1 MRSKLTAG
9 HKTNSGEEKEKKE
22 ERVAKEE
29 LKRRLN
35 QKSVN
40 LKRDAEKDAKQEEKN
55 NVNTTI
61 PK

>member
-1 MRSKLTAG
+1 PTEYHPG
-9 HKTNSGEEKEKKE
+9 GVEKEKKE

-29 LKRRLN
+29 LKGRLN

-61 PK
+61 PNKY

>member
-1 MRSKLTAG
+1 MKV
-9 HKTNSGEEKEKKE
+9 EKEKKE

-40 LKRDAEKDAKQEEKN
+40 LKRDAEKDAKQGEKN
-55 NVNTTI
+55 NVNITI